1 MASKTNYVNGSD
13 LLLFV
18 GGAAIGHCTTH
29 TTTFNSE
36 TKDRAVKPV
45 ASASLSSGLWKAK
58 GVVGLSIS
66 ISAEGLSFYDETES
80 GFATLLALWKEGES
94 VEVQALERESDDA
107 PYLVGSFVITSLE
120 QTAPAQD
127 DVTYTINLENDG
139 EPTTFDASNI
149 TVNST
154 TTE

>member
-1 MASKTNYVNGSD
+1 MATKTNYVDGSD

-18 GGAAIGHCTTH
+18 DGSAIGHCTTH

-45 ASASLSSGLWKAK
+45 ASASLTSGLWKAK
-58 GVVGLSIS
+58 GVTGLSIS

-80 GFATLLALWKEGES
+80 GFASLLSLWKTGES
-94 VEVQALERESDDA
+94 VTVKCLERESDSS

-139 EPTTFDASNI
+139 EPSTFDPSNI
-149 TVNST
+149 TVNT
-154 TTE
+154 TA

>member
-1 MASKTNYVNGSD
+1 MATKTNYVNGSD

-18 GGAAIGHCTTH
+18 DGSAIGHCTTH

-45 ASASLSSGLWKAK
+45 ASASLTSGLWKSK
-58 GVVGLSIS
+58 GVTGLSIS

-80 GFATLLALWKEGES
+80 GFASLLSLWEAGES
-94 VEVQALERESDDA
+94 VTVKCLERESDSS

-139 EPTTFDASNI
+139 EPSTFDPSNI
-149 TVNST
+149 TVNT
-154 TTE
+154 TA